1 MDICPPFQGCCVDW
15 CQSQWEAIK
24 TESQRFLKIPSYV
37 IPTVYHS
44 KLFSDIPSTF
54 FFFSLGNTENS

>member
-1 MDICPPFQGCCVDW
+1 MDICPPIQGCCVDW
-15 CQSQWEAIK
+15 RQSQREAMK

-37 IPTVYHS
+37 IPTVHNS

-54 FFFSLGNTENS
+54 FFQSWKY